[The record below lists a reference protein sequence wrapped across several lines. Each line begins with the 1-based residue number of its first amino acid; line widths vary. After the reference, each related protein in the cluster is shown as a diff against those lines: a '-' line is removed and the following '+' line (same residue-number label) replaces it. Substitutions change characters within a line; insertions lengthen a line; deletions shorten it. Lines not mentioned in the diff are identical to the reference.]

1 MNEDKVIQK
10 LLEHDDL
17 FDLLGQ
23 KLEGTMT
30 KEDGRE
36 MKATLEQVV
45 TIAKKIQDDHFFTIE
60 LYRRLQAEVD
70 SQKDELHKQDK
81 EIRKIKIQ
89 LKMA

>member
-45 TIAKKIQDDHFFTIE
+45 TIAKKI
-60 LYRRLQAEVD
+60 
-70 SQKDELHKQDK
+70 
-81 EIRKIKIQ
+81 
-89 LKMA
+89 